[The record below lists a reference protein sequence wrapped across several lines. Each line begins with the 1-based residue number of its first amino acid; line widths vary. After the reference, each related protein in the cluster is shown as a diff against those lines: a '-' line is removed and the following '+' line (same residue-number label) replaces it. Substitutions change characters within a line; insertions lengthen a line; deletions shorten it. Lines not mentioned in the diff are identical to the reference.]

1 MFLSLM
7 CEAFYLAPA
16 DTSLV
21 ESTESEEAD
30 ESSGDEFYSPQSS
43 PQGSPSQMRREYSR
57 PTEDTSRME
66 LHSSPIRFLDINEAD
81 GIVSQV
87 VLLMGSGIT
96 YNPHVVHIC
105 PLDEGVHLLLM
116 FEVTEIFCFKPLS
129 STILHVKIYIV
140 LTTQI

>member
-1 MFLSLM
+1 M

-21 ESTESEEAD
+21 ESTESEDVD
-30 ESSGDEFYSPQSS
+30 ESSGDEFYSPQAS
-43 PQGSPSQMRREYSR
+43 PHGSPSQMRREYSR
-57 PTEDTSRME
+57 LTEDTSQDE
-66 LHSSPIRFLDINEAD
+66 LHSTPIRFLNISEAD
-81 GIVSQV
+81 GIVSQI

-116 FEVTEIFCFKPLS
+116 FQVNKN
-129 STILHVKIYIV
+129 V
-140 LTTQI
+140 L